1 MPFTFHWNLEFRYL
15 AKHGRRDSFDLKA
28 FLFQQP
34 IPSFVFFCFVLVKNM
49 LDLKETH
56 LRTFGS
62 SQHFSPAPY
71 PKPLPGPGLQLL
83 FPYFLLPI
91 KKKKMWLHTLFISQS
106 LHLLFCSSLTLPP
119 LSPLVVSFISTINPS
134 QPYLGVATSLF
145 FIN

>member
-91 KKKKMWLHTLFISQS
+91 KKKKNVATHS
-106 LHLLFCSSLTLPP
+106 LHLPVLAPP
-119 LSPLVVSFISTINPS
+119 LLFLSHSPTSLSSCCQLHIYNKPFSTIPWS
-134 QPYLGVATSLF
+134 GHFLVFY
-145 FIN
+145 